1 MYLKMERTRQRH
13 FKIFISLLRSKKLTR
28 SEINKDVYL
37 YEDKLHKRT
46 HAIPY
51 QLPHPGL

>member
-13 FKIFISLLRSKKLTR
+13 FNIFISLLRSKKLTR